1 MALLGDTLGRPIR
14 VRYAPGSVAMAGAA
28 AMEAVARVRG
38 DKPKVCREMVR
49 TMLHGHAYDGSRATR
64 ELGLEYTPA
73 QETVSRLVAWFREEG
88 LIES

>member
-1 MALLGDTLGRPIR
+1 
-14 VRYAPGSVAMAGAA
+14 MAGAA
-28 AMEAVARVRG
+28 VMEAVARLKG
-38 DKPKVCREMVR
+38 GKPRVCREMVR

-88 LIES
+88 LIEG